1 MSPMDKTFHSTI
13 WQGLGAI
20 FLVSGFLVFPAF
32 AIDVD
37 LTLEQGK
44 HLMAL
49 AREPM
54 EKASSNDE
62 MFKIIKLADKTSRIG
77 DDPETTPCGSS
88 AIVRTKTYW
97 FEYFGREEGRRS
109 KVAKKEVRMPEAKV
123 QEILNMP
130 NLEIE
135 IGLCGQEEFF
145 AEGADVALQQ
155 GSKNIMPTD
164 KGKPS
169 RGRKIPGSEMEFV
182 SRFSA
187 RFSYQDFDPQAPS
200 KVVVFFPDGKLIS
213 LDADFSKIK

>member
-1 MSPMDKTFHSTI
+1 MDNTSQSTI

-20 FLVSGFLVFPAF
+20 FLVSGFLVSPAF

-54 EKASSNDE
+54 EKASSNDD

-88 AIVRTKTYW
+88 AIVQTKTYW

-109 KVAKKEVRMPEAKV
+109 KVAQKEVRMPEAKV
-123 QEILNMP
+123 QAILNMP
-130 NLEIE
+130 NLAIE

-155 GSKNIMPTD
+155 GLKNIMPTD

-169 RGRKIPGSEMEFV
+169 RGRKIPGSEMDFV

-200 KVVVFFPDGKLIS
+200 KVVITLQDAVGTLIS
-213 LDADFSKIK
+213 IDADFSKIK

>member
-1 MSPMDKTFHSTI
+1 MESTSQLTL

-20 FLVSGFLVFPAF
+20 FLVVGVFLSPAL

-37 LTLEQGK
+37 LTVDQAK
-44 HLMAL
+44 AIMAS
-49 AREPM
+49 ARGPM
-54 EKASSNDE
+54 EKASSNED
-62 MFKIIKLADKTSRIG
+62 MFKIIKEADKVSRIG

-88 AIVRTKTYW
+88 AILRTKTYW
-97 FEYFGREEGRRS
+97 FGYFGREEGRRS
-109 KVAKKEVRMPEAKV
+109 KVAQQEVRMPDAKI
-123 QEILNMP
+123 QEILKMP

-155 GSKNIMPTD
+155 GSNNIMPTD
-164 KGKPS
+164 KGNPS
-169 RGRKIPGSEMEFV
+169 RGRKIPGSEMDFV

-187 RFSYQDFDPQAPS
+187 RFSYQDFDPQSPT
-200 KVVVFFPDGKLIS
+200 KIVVFFPDGKLIS

>member
-1 MSPMDKTFHSTI
+1 MRSMESTSQLTL

-20 FLVSGFLVFPAF
+20 FLVVGVFLSPAL

-37 LTLEQGK
+37 LTVDQAK
-44 HLMAL
+44 AIMAS
-49 AREPM
+49 ARGPM
-54 EKASSNDE
+54 EKASSNED
-62 MFKIIKLADKTSRIG
+62 MFKIIKEADKVSRIG

-88 AIVRTKTYW
+88 AILRTKTYW
-97 FEYFGREEGRRS
+97 FGYFGREEGRRS
-109 KVAKKEVRMPEAKV
+109 KVAQQEVRMPDAKI
-123 QEILNMP
+123 QEILKMP

-155 GSKNIMPTD
+155 GSNNIMPTD
-164 KGKPS
+164 KGNPS
-169 RGRKIPGSEMEFV
+169 RGRKIPGSEMDFV

-187 RFSYQDFDPQAPS
+187 RFSYQDFDPQSPT
-200 KVVVFFPDGKLIS
+200 KIVVFFPDGKLIS

>member
-1 MSPMDKTFHSTI
+1 MSPMDNTSQSTI
-13 WQGLGAI
+13 WQGFGAI
-20 FLVSGFLVFPAF
+20 FLVSGFLVSPAF

-44 HLMAL
+44 QLMAL

-54 EKASSNDE
+54 EKASSNDD
-62 MFKIIKLADKTSRIG
+62 MFKIIKLADKSSRIG

-88 AIVRTKTYW
+88 AILRTKTYW

-109 KVAKKEVRMPEAKV
+109 KVAKKEVRMPESKV
-123 QEILNMP
+123 QEILSMP

-169 RGRKIPGSEMEFV
+169 RGRKIPGSEMDFV

-187 RFSYQDFDPQAPS
+187 RFSYQDFDPHAPA
-200 KVVVFFPDGKLIS
+200 KIVVFFPDGTLIS
-213 LDADFSKIK
+213 LEADFSKIK

>member
-1 MSPMDKTFHSTI
+1 MSLIQQPSHSTI
-13 WQGLGAI
+13 WQGLSAI
-20 FLVSGFLVFPAF
+20 FLGFFISPAF

-37 LTLEQGK
+37 LTVKQAN
-44 HLMAL
+44 HIMAS

-54 EKASSNDE
+54 QQASSSDE
-62 MFKIIKLADKTSRIG
+62 MFAIIKLADKSSRIG
-77 DDPETTPCGSS
+77 DDPETNPCGSS

-109 KVAKKEVRMPEAKV
+109 TVAQHEVRMPKAKI
-123 QEILNMP
+123 QEILKMP

-135 IGLCGQEEFF
+135 LGLCGEEEFF

-155 GSKNIMPTD
+155 GANTIRPVD

-169 RGRKIPGSEMEFV
+169 RGRKIPGSDMKFV

-187 RFSYQDFDPQAPS
+187 RFSYQDFDPHAFTQIVA
-200 KVVVFFPDGKLIS
+200 FFPDGKLIS
-213 LDADFSKIK
+213 LDADFSGIK

>member
-1 MSPMDKTFHSTI
+1 MSPMDNTSHSTMR
-13 WQGLGAI
+13 QRLGAL
-20 FLVSGFLVFPAF
+20 FLVSGLLVSPAF

-37 LTLEQGK
+37 LTLEQAK
-44 HLMAL
+44 HILAS

-54 EKASSNDE
+54 EKASSNEE
-62 MFKIIKLADKTSRIG
+62 MFKIIKLADKHSRIG
-77 DDPETTPCGSS
+77 DDPELKPCGTS
-88 AIVRTKTYW
+88 AILRTKTYW

-109 KVAKKEVRMPEAKV
+109 KVAQQEVRMPEAKI

-130 NLEIE
+130 YLEIE
-135 IGLCGQEEFF
+135 IGLCGHEEFF

-155 GSKNIMPTD
+155 GSTNIMPAD

-169 RGRKIPGSEMEFV
+169 RGRKIPGSEMDFV

-187 RFSYQDFDPQAPS
+187 RFSYQDFDPQAS
-200 KVVVFFPDGKLIS
+200 TKIIVFFPDGKLIS